1 MLPGAGFGFPSQ
13 DFPILIYVTISC
25 LQKHLLTWTVNSLRT
40 VTVSR
45 HVCIPLSNQH
55 RFAQN
60 CPRTSVH
67 WMKTLCSL
75 TERKAYVPK
84 VSFTAIRVGKQP
96 TAQPGLG
103 TVQEPWRASSYLFV
117 FSSPLPVM
125 HLNWLR
131 CQGSDG
137 LSLPSAYGHL
147 SCQAVNG
154 SRSREP
160 GMEPTQETSIQTEH
174 EGHDSNEVGQKSL
187 NK

>member
-1 MLPGAGFGFPSQ
+1 MSVSPS
-13 DFPILIYVTISC
+13 VTSIALC
-25 LQKHLLTWTVNSLRT
+25 RT
-40 VTVSR
+40 VLEQVCTEWR
-45 HVCIPLSNQH
+45 HCAVWP
-55 RFAQN
+55 
-60 CPRTSVH
+60 
-67 WMKTLCSL
+67 KG
-75 TERKAYVPK
+75 KAYVPK
-84 VSFTAIRVGKQP
+84 VSFTAIRVGQQP
-96 TAQPGLG
+96 TVQPGLG
-103 TVQEPWRASSYLFV
+103 IVQEPWRASSYLFV

-160 GMEPTQETSIQTEH
+160 GMEPNQETRIQTEH
-174 EGHDSNEVGQKSL
+174 EGHDSNGVGQKSL